1 MAETFLDVPREE
13 QPVTITV
20 VNLESWRDRLNKPL
34 DAATDRDYEIFEGNG
49 KRFEH
54 ELDDWSKAEVELL
67 HSVPVHIA
75 DLGESLEARAEVP
88 GFDEKEID
96 ISVEPRRLTITGK
109 RATNKEEKKG
119 NAVYSEFC
127 SDQIQRVVDLPARVD
142 ARKVTAILK
151 GGVLQLTMPKA
162 ARTRT
167 IEIKPRAAQ
176 SGLRSR

>member
-1 MAETFLDVPREE
+1 MAEAFADVPREE
-13 QPVTITV
+13 KPVTITPV
-20 VNLESWRDRLNKPL
+20 RLEGWTDRVNKPL
-34 DAATDRDYEIFEGNG
+34 DAVTDRAYEIFEGNG
-49 KRFEH
+49 QRFEH

-127 SDQIQRVVDLPARVD
+127 SDQIQRVVDLPASVD
-142 ARKVTAILK
+142 ARKVTATLK
-151 GGVLQLTMPKA
+151 SGVLQLTMPKVA
-162 ARTRT
+162 KART
-167 IEIKPRAAQ
+167 IEIKPRVAQ
-176 SGLRSR
+176 SGQRSR